1 MGRFFGQK
9 EPSLKVR
16 SDKKNRPQK
25 FGELLNF
32 VHAYTAV
39 VQGKEK
45 FVIAVA
51 DNI

>member
-1 MGRFFGQK
+1 MI
-9 EPSLKVR
+9 

-39 VQGKEK
+39 IQGKKE
-45 FVIAVA
+45 FVIGAA
-51 DNI
+51 NHI